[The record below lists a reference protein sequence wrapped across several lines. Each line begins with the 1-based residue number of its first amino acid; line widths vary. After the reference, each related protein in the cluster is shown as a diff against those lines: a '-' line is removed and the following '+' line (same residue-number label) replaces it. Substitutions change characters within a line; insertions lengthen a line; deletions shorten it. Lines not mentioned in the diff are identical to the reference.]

1 MTAHVFQVVTNTHTK
16 SIQKQIKSNYAE
28 EYATCTISR
37 LLISR
42 SNLQASETGRRCTS
56 VLVYTNLQQASR
68 KRGGKLISIH
78 LPAENDKGVQ
88 IFDKLDRQRYAI
100 STITRSGLW
109 LKHAA
114 NWPAISSTDECGVV
128 MDLTW
133 TWSPPWPCFWCCWD
147 LELETDAVDFG
158 EALDDESAS
167 PR

>member
-16 SIQKQIKSNYAE
+16 SIQKHIKSNYAE

-88 IFDKLDRQRYAI
+88 IFNKLDRQRYAI
-100 STITRSGLW
+100 STITRSGL
-109 LKHAA
+109 
-114 NWPAISSTDECGVV
+114 
-128 MDLTW
+128 
-133 TWSPPWPCFWCCWD
+133 
-147 LELETDAVDFG
+147 
-158 EALDDESAS
+158 
-167 PR
+167 